1 MPLLY
6 LLLLTQPLTNPPQ
19 LPLPQLTKNPPTKK
33 SPNPMPSN
41 TELLMITLVPS
52 SVPLKLLMAKLSLD
66 LTQLPFPT
74 VVSKLLPTLLIIT
87 TVMLLM
93 SNTKELQSTL
103 RPNLTTQHLPL
114 LTSLL
119 LLQPRLNKKDQ
130 K

>member
-1 MPLLY
+1 
-6 LLLLTQPLTNPPQ
+6 
-19 LPLPQLTKNPPTKK
+19 
-33 SPNPMPSN
+33 MPSN

>member
-1 MPLLY
+1 
-6 LLLLTQPLTNPPQ
+6 
-19 LPLPQLTKNPPTKK
+19 
-33 SPNPMPSN
+33 MPSN
-41 TELLMITLVPS
+41 TELLMITLVPN
-52 SVPLKLLMAKLSLD
+52 SVPLKLLMAKLLLD
-66 LTQLPFPT
+66 LTQLPFLT

>member
-1 MPLLY
+1 MI
-6 LLLLTQPLTNPPQ
+6 TQKPTSKPQ
-19 LPLPQLTKNPPTKK
+19 KPEMDMQPVVH
-33 SPNPMPSN
+33 
-41 TELLMITLVPS
+41 TELT
-52 SVPLKLLMAKLSLD
+52 
-66 LTQLPFPT
+66 FPM